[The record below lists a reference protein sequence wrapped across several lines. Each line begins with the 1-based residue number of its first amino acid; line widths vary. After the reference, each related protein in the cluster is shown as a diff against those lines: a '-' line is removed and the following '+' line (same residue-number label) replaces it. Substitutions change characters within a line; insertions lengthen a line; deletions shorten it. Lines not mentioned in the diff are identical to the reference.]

1 MNEYKVTIL
10 GAGLAGCEAA
20 LWLAG
25 KGVQVELY
33 EQKPVHF
40 SPAHK
45 SEGFAELICS
55 NSLKAERLDSASGLL
70 KEEMRRMGSQLLEAA
85 EEARVAAGGALAVDR
100 DAFSAAVTRR
110 VEECPNITVHRQP
123 VEHIDESA
131 PILVATGPLTD
142 EKLADEIGALTGD
155 ERLHFYD
162 AVAPIVTAESLDYNK
177 VFAASRY
184 DRGEADYL
192 NCPFNKA
199 EYEAFHAALAAA
211 ERAPLHD
218 FDTGAEQSA
227 KPDPDAH
234 GKKADTVTVYEGCMP
249 IEVMAKRGADT
260 MRYGPLRPVG
270 LTDPKT
276 GRRPWAN
283 VQLRAEDAACC
294 MYNLVGFQT
303 NLKFGE
309 QQRVFRMIPGLEHA
323 EFVRYGVMHRNT
335 FLNSPALLG
344 TDLSLKACP
353 NVFFAGQITGF
364 EGYMES
370 AACGLLAAR
379 SMEARLSGRAFTP
392 PPADTMCGAL
402 LRYITTPT
410 KDFQPMGANMGLLP
424 APETRIRDKRQRYL
438 AVAQRAVAAMERYL
452 G

>member
-1 MNEYKVTIL
+1 MTTQRIALV
-10 GAGLAGCEAA
+10 GAGLAGCECA
-20 LWLAG
+20 LQLARRG
-25 KGVQVELY
+25 FAVTLF
-33 EQKPVHF
+33 EQKPEAY
-40 SPAHK
+40 SPAH
-45 SEGFAELICS
+45 SMPQLAELVCS
-55 NSLKAERLDSASGLL
+55 NSLRSDELASGVGLIKQEL
-70 KEEMRRMGSQLLEAA
+70 RELGSALMAVA
-85 EEARVAAGGALAVDR
+85 DATRVPAGKALAVDR
-100 DAFSAAVTRR
+100 ELFAGKVTEL
-110 VEECPNITVHRQP
+110 VEAEPNITLVRKAIADLDDP
-123 VEHIDESA
+123 ALEGFERVVISA
-131 PILVATGPLTD
+131 GPLAS
-142 EKLADEIGALTGD
+142 ESLSASIARAVGAEHLY
-155 ERLHFYD
+155 FYD
-162 AVAPIVTAESLDYNK
+162 AIAPIVWTHSLNMDI
-177 VFAASRY
+177 VFRASRY
-184 DRGEADYL
+184 GQEKGETGGDYL
-192 NCPFNKA
+192 NCPMTRA
-199 EYEAFHAALAAA
+199 EYTAFYEALREA
-211 ERAPLHD
+211 ERVPAHD
-218 FDTGAEQSA
+218 FE
-227 KPDPDAH
+227 KEIH
-234 GKKADTVTVYEGCMP
+234 FEGCMP

-283 VQLRAEDAACC
+283 VQLRAEDAACS

-303 NLKFGE
+303 HLKWPE
-309 QQRVFRMIPGLEHA
+309 QRRVFSMIPALRNA